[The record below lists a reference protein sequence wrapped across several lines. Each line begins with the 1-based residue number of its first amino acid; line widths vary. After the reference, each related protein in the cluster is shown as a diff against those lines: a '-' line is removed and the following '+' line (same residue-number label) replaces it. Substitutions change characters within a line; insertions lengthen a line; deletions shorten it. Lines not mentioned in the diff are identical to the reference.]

1 MACAFSAPS
10 GTHGSRAANTD
21 APLAVSLYKFIDKAK
36 NFEQTDDK
44 AASNSRLIGAYPYW
58 FYPYYGYGSG
68 FGYANGYYG
77 RKRSAEAGHFGY
89 GYGIYDKR
97 EAVDTKMLQKIKNT
111 GKHGPKYRDLSWWIS
126 CKFSCMLFV
135 I

>member
-36 NFEQTDDK
+36 NY
-44 AASNSRLIGAYPYW
+44 YPY
-58 FYPYYGYGSG
+58 YYGYGYG
-68 FGYANGYYG
+68 NGYGNGVYG

-97 EAVDTKMLQKIKNT
+97 EAVDTKMLQKIKNR
-111 GKHGPKYRDLSWWIS
+111 GQQGPKYRDLSW
-126 CKFSCMLFV
+126 
-135 I
+135 